1 MTMQIN
7 IKDQFIDQ
15 FEAFVNSLP
24 KNAIEIN
31 NLDDNTITFDQ
42 AKEKVS
48 KAIDDLP
55 LNKGIDVDTAF
66 DKAISY

>member
-7 IKDQFIDQ
+7 IKDQFINQ

-24 KNAIEIN
+24 KNAIQVN
-31 NLDDNTITFDQ
+31 NIDDNSISIDQ

-48 KAIDDLP
+48 KAINNIP
-55 LNKGIDVDTAF
+55 LNKGVDLDTAF
-66 DKAISY
+66 EKAINY

>member
-15 FEAFVNSLP
+15 FQAFVNSLP
-24 KNAIEIN
+24 KNAIEVN
-31 NLDDNTITFDQ
+31 NLDDHSITFDQ

-48 KAIDDLP
+48 KAINNLP
-55 LNKGIDVDTAF
+55 LDKGIDIDTAF
-66 DKAISY
+66 DKVMNY

>member
-7 IKDQFIDQ
+7 IKDQFVEQ

-24 KNAIEIN
+24 KNAIKIDN
-31 NLDDNTITFDQ
+31 NTISFDQ

-48 KAIDDLP
+48 KALNNIP
-55 LNKGIDVDTAF
+55 LNKGMDIDTAF
-66 DKAISY
+66 EKAFKY